1 MLSFFKWIFNKDLNS
16 YLNETKKIKVNGVSL
31 IIKRINTI
39 NYLEGAKVLKQTYDV
54 YKTKGSD
61 INVTVS
67 DKKIIEHFS
76 HVLVSGVV
84 SPKLSYTEDGEGLFV
99 EKLFVDWDMVVS
111 IYNSI
116 LEFTYGKKKM
126 KQLAYQEKELSS

>member
-16 YLNETKKIKVNGVSL
+16 YLNETKRIKVNGVNL

-54 YKTKGSD
+54 YKTKSAES
-61 INVTVS
+61 NLPVS

-84 SPKLSYTEDGEGLFV
+84 SPKLSYTDDGNGLFV

-126 KQLAYQEKELSS
+126 KQLMSLGKE